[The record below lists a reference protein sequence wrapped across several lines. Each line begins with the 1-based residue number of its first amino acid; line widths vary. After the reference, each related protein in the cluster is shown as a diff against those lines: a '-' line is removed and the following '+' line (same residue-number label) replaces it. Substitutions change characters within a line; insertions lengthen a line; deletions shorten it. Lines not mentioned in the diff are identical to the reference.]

1 MRFFYRLLVSTLL
14 IGVLGF
20 TAGCSDNGSET
31 DPPVIDETE
40 TFREDIVME
49 GEEIYDEEVIGDK
62 EDEISSETE
71 SLPPREDLSSVP
83 NDQTQ
88 AIEFPVST
96 TDNEI
101 VTIEECFQLDSV
113 TVTIQVDI
121 PDGWNYSKWDVEQ
134 EVPDWGLQIQI
145 GDHENSIIMISG
157 QHGTLN
163 VSGMYP
169 DPPEIFI
176 TNQGIEA
183 SYYKDEF
190 EMDSGETYVN
200 QHIVIGQ
207 MKSGFYG
214 IILQMPREI
223 YDDNIEPIQKLLESV
238 KIVEN

>member
-40 TFREDIVME
+40 TFREDIAVE
-49 GEEIYDEEVIGDK
+49 EEEIYQEEV
-62 EDEISSETE
+62 
-71 SLPPREDLSSVP
+71 
-83 NDQTQ
+83 
-88 AIEFPVST
+88 
-96 TDNEI
+96 
-101 VTIEECFQLDSV
+101 VTIKERFQLDPVSV
-113 TVTIQVDI
+113 TLQVDI
-121 PDGWNYSKWDVEQ
+121 PDGWNYFKWDVEQ

-176 TNQGIEA
+176 TNQGTEA
-183 SYYKDEF
+183 PYYKNEF
-190 EMDSGETYVN
+190 EMDDGEIYVN
-200 QHIVIGQ
+200 QQIVIGQ

-214 IILQMPREI
+214 ISLQMPKTI
-223 YDDNIEPIQKLLESV
+223 YDDHIESIRKVLESV
-238 KIVEN
+238 KITENDGI